1 MSKEINVSGSAQDIH
16 HAFASFFE
24 EPRIFPYAYW
34 LSRRLQE
41 GHTCL
46 DLGEKNEETAS
57 LNAATARKITSLVSD
72 GSTVKPFVLE
82 GNRLYF
88 HRYYDYESQIL
99 SGIHRLL
106 HAGQASF
113 AERCAALN
121 KQSALIADLQ
131 SGVDDA
137 SLPPAELI
145 DWQLITALQAVT
157 GNFTICTGGPGTGK
171 TTTVARILTL
181 LYSIDPT
188 LRITLT
194 APTGKAAV
202 RMEESLK
209 KTPLKLPDTVQQHL
223 QKLNSS
229 TLHRLLRKIPD
240 SVRFRHDQENPLP
253 YDVIIVDEAS
263 MIDAP
268 LFARLLNAVPSDAR
282 LIMLGDNNQL
292 ASVEAGSVLGDVCK
306 AAGKLNSFTAD
317 QAKFLNGFISDKR
330 CQLSSEYFT
339 KNASALNGRVIELQR
354 SRRFTSAGGIGKL
367 SRVMLHN
374 DSAELKKIIAEG
386 QTPEYVIDTTG
397 DPKIF
402 ESFIAGYEAF
412 IREPDIATALE
423 KLNQLRVLVTVRE
436 GDLGLHAI
444 NKKIENFLKSR
455 KLIRTGPEYYE
466 NRPVLVTRNNP
477 LLELMNG
484 DVGIVRMDSEK
495 QMRVYFPDAEK
506 GIRAVVPEQLTH
518 VQTLW
523 AMTIHK
529 SQGSEY
535 GQVLVILPDDVDNK
549 LLTRELL
556 YTAITRARDRVVIQ
570 GKEEIILAAAATA
583 VKRASGIADRFSAY
597 QSRKS

>member
-1 MSKEINVSGSAQDIH
+1 MAAAEKVTDIH
-16 HAFASFFE
+16 NAFASFFE
-24 EPRIFPYAYW
+24 DQRIFSYAYW

-46 DLGEKNEETAS
+46 DLSEKNEESAGLSAS
-57 LNAATARKITSLVSD
+57 TVRKITSLVSD
-72 GSTVKPFVLE
+72 GNTVKPFVLE
-82 GNRLYF
+82 GSRLYF

-99 SGIHRLL
+99 AGIHRLL

-113 AERCAALN
+113 AERCTLL
-121 KQSALIADLQ
+121 KERYELVADLQ
-131 SGVDDA
+131 SAIDNPA
-137 SLPPAELI
+137 LPPAEMI
-145 DWQLITALQAVT
+145 DWQLIAAIQAVT

-171 TTTVARILTL
+171 TTTVARILSL

-188 LRITLT
+188 LRIALT

-209 KTPLKLPDTVQQHL
+209 NTPLELPEAVRQHL
-223 QKLNSS
+223 QKLNSF
-229 TLHRLLRKIPD
+229 TLHRLLGKIPE

-268 LFARLLNAVPSDAR
+268 LFARLLSAVSPDAR
-282 LIMLGDNNQL
+282 LILLGDNNQL
-292 ASVEAGSVLGDVCK
+292 ASVEAGSVLGDICK
-306 AAGKLNSFTAD
+306 AAGKLNRFTSA
-317 QAKFLNGFISDKR
+317 QAEFLNGFISDTR
-330 CQLSSEYFT
+330 CQLAPEYIT
-339 KNASALNGRVIELQR
+339 SHSAALSGRVIELQR
-354 SRRFTSAGGIGKL
+354 SRRFTGTGGIGKL
-367 SRVMLHN
+367 SRALLRN
-374 DSAELKKIIAEG
+374 DTSELKKIIAEG
-386 QTPEYVIDTTG
+386 HTPEYVIDTTG
-397 DPKIF
+397 NAEIF
-402 ESFIAGYEAF
+402 ESFITGYEAF
-412 IREPDIATALE
+412 IREPDIALALE

-436 GDLGLHAI
+436 GDLGLNAI

-477 LLELMNG
+477 LLGLVNG
-484 DVGIVRMDSEK
+484 DVGIVRMDTEK
-495 QMRVYFPDAEK
+495 QLRVFFPDADK
-506 GIRAVVPEQLTH
+506 GVRAVVPEQLTH

-535 GQVLVILPDDVDNK
+535 GQVLVVLPDDVENK

-556 YTAITRARDRVVIQ
+556 YTAITRARTRVVIQ
-570 GKEEIILAAAATA
+570 GKEEIVLAAAATE
-583 VKRASGIADRFSAY
+583 VKRASGIVDRFNQD
-597 QSRKS
+597 QSQNTKR